1 MNIEES
7 NNTAVII
14 TTATTATAA
23 TAIEVEKVGNLVDNN
38 VQFVGE
44 KLAPYNPT
52 NIEAIETALDLLN
65 IQDNDIVYDLGCGD
79 ARFLVQAWKRSQH
92 IRAIGVEYDAAI
104 YQKAIKLLH
113 ENNLQDSIQ
122 VLHDNVLN
130 IDVSDATALFV
141 YLVPD
146 GMKKMREALINA
158 IERGARVVTYVFSIP
173 NLTPTKVELYKSITK
188 IYLYKKE
195 N

>member
-1 MNIEES
+1 MNVEES

-79 ARFLVQAWKRSQH
+79 ARFLVQ
-92 IRAIGVEYDAAI
+92 
-104 YQKAIKLLH
+104 
-113 ENNLQDSIQ
+113 
-122 VLHDNVLN
+122 
-130 IDVSDATALFV
+130 VS
-141 YLVPD
+141 
-146 GMKKMREALINA
+146 
-158 IERGARVVTYVFSIP
+158 
-173 NLTPTKVELYKSITK
+173 
-188 IYLYKKE
+188 
-195 N
+195 